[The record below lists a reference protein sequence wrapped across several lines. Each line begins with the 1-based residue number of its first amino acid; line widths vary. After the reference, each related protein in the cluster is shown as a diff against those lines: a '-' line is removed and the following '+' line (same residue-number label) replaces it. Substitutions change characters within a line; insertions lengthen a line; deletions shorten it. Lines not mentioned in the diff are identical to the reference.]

1 MSASDLVEPAH
12 LWTPPSFTT
21 YGPQVGALAGL
32 AGLTPDPEQQLVLDA
47 AFAVTEQD
55 KLAAFEVAVI
65 AARQNMKT
73 GVFKM
78 MALGWLFITDE
89 RLIVWSAHEFATAQE
104 AFRDMDELIASSP
117 KFSRRV
123 KKVHRGNG
131 DEAIELV
138 GDRRLVFKTRTKG
151 GGRGLSGDKVILDE
165 GFALQPMHMG
175 ALLPTLSA
183 RPAPQV
189 VYGSSAGLVE
199 SGVLRGVRD
208 RGRAGGELAL
218 AYFEWCAP
226 PPKEVCADGESCTHA
241 LDVKG
246 CGCDEPRLWRIA
258 NPAIGRR
265 ITLDTVANERRALP
279 PSEFSRER
287 MGWWDDP
294 IGGETPIKPADW
306 TACLDE
312 DSRRDGSVAVA
323 VDITPDR
330 AMSSIA
336 VSGRRVDGLA
346 HGEVVEHRQG
356 VGWVVD
362 RLVEL
367 FESIQ
372 PTPVAL
378 VLDPAGPAGSLEKK
392 LLEKGFSEDKEPP
405 ADKWRLH
412 MMGTR
417 EYAQACGALAD
428 DIAAGEFRHLGQEP
442 LDTAVDGVRTRPLAE
457 AWAWSRPKSAA
468 TISPLVAVTLARH
481 GHATFGVEEPVAPF
495 VIIG

>member
-1 MSASDLVEPAH
+1 
-12 LWTPPSFTT
+12 
-21 YGPQVGALAGL
+21 
-32 AGLTPDPEQQLVLDA
+32 
-47 AFAVTEQD
+47 VTEQD

-65 AARQNMKT
+65 VGRQNMKT

-104 AFRDMDELIASSP
+104 AFRDMDELIASRP
-117 KFSRRV
+117 EFSRRV

-138 GDRRLVFKTRTKG
+138 GNRRLVFKTRTKG

-208 RGRAGGELAL
+208 RGRAGDEPSL

-226 PPKEVCADGESCTHA
+226 PPKEACADGESCTHA

-246 CGCDEPRLWRIA
+246 CGCDNPVLWQVA

-265 ITLDTVANERRALP
+265 ITLDYVASERRALP
-279 PSEFSRER
+279 PAEFARER
-287 MGWWDDP
+287 MSWWDDP
-294 IGGETPIKPADW
+294 IGGETPIKPDDW

-312 DSRRDGSVAVA
+312 GSRREGSVAVA

-330 AMSSIA
+330 AMTSIA
-336 VSGRRVDGLA
+336 VAGRRSDGLV
-346 HGEVVEHRQG
+346 HSEVVEHRQG
-356 VGWVVD
+356 VGWVVG

-378 VLDPAGPAGSLEKK
+378 VIDPAGPAGSLEKK
-392 LLEKGFSEDKEPP
+392 LLEKGFSTDKELP

-428 DIAAGEFRHLGQEP
+428 DIAAGEFRHIGQEP
-442 LDTAVDGVRTRPLAE
+442 LDTAVEGVATRPLAE
-457 AWAWSRPKSAA
+457 AWAWSRGKSGA
-468 TISPLVAVTLARH
+468 TIAPLVAVTLARH
-481 GHATFGVEEPVAPF
+481 GHATFGVTEDQEPF
-495 VIIG
+495 VFFG